1 VSVGIGIAAP
11 PRFGRLGLRL
21 GLMAGAVLLAALAA
35 AGLAWLIAP
44 GITAPPPRSPFGIGF
59 REAAVR

>member
-1 VSVGIGIAAP
+1 MSVGIGIAAQ

-21 GLMAGAVLLAALAA
+21 GLMAGAVVLAALVA

-44 GITAPPPRSPFGIGF
+44 GIAAPPRPV
-59 REAAVR
+59 AA